1 MKRNKRIGA
10 IALAGL
16 FSLSMLAGCSGGTD
30 SAEGGSMDGK
40 FEVGY
45 VNLANTDVFCMSR
58 IDALNAAV
66 EGTDFNVSV
75 SDGNN
80 DPQKQVDFANSF
92 LAKGVDA
99 LILVPSD
106 SEAIVPAVTAANSAN
121 VPVICLGIKSN
132 SGDFIYVGSE
142 NYEAGYM
149 QGEYMAETLPENANV
164 LYCAGTAGLQH
175 SADRRQGF
183 QDALKEAGRDDVTIL
198 ADQDGDYVKD
208 EAMRICDAW
217 IQTYSD
223 GAGGVTFDAIVCA
236 NDQMA
241 LGCMESLRGAGVLTE
256 AGEILISGVDG
267 TDEAVHAVADGY
279 MAQTV
284 LQDAPGQ
291 AEACLGVLEQLKA
304 GETPE
309 SEVIVPFQSITK
321 DNVADYQ

>member
-1 MKRNKRIGA
+1 MKRNKQIGA

-16 FSLSMLAGCSGGTD
+16 FSLSLLAGCSGSTD
-30 SAEGGSMDGK
+30 SAEGGSTDGK

-142 NYEAGYM
+142 NYEAGHM

-217 IQTYSD
+217 VQTYSD
-223 GAGGVTFDAIVCA
+223 GAGGVTFDAIICA

-267 TDEAVHAVADGY
+267 TDEAVQAVADGY

-291 AEACLGVLEQLKA
+291 AEACLSVLEQLKA

>member
-1 MKRNKRIGA
+1 MKRNKQIGA

-16 FSLSMLAGCSGGTD
+16 ISLSMLAGCSGGTD
-30 SAEGGSMDGK
+30 SAEGGSTDGK

-267 TDEAVHAVADGY
+267 TDEAVQAVADGY

-304 GETPE
+304 GETPK